1 MRIWRISC
9 IPGLRERS
17 LRCKGLGTFIFKSFG
32 TSIIIDS
39 EYERYY
45 SEIKTGTIS
54 YECSSETC
62 LMFQINNGVELKEES
77 VIKAIMRPV
86 YAKSAYMIIDW
97 FGVF

>member
-1 MRIWRISC
+1 MRIGRIAC
-9 IPGLRERS
+9 IPGFRERS
-17 LRCKGLGTFIFKSFG
+17 LHCRSFVTSIIKDSGTF
-32 TSIIIDS
+32 IIIDS